1 LGEGLFTT
9 SSRFISDGINNV
21 GSLSN
26 ETERQAFIMSLGS
39 LIRKSRKDKR
49 LTLKIVAEKAGI
61 SEGFLSQVEND
72 VSSPSV
78 DTLLNICGAIGVKAG
93 DLLNQ
98 DHNQEKIVLIT
109 KSEWNDIDI
118 PHTGFI
124 TRRFFSPENRTL
136 IDTAILVI
144 QPGKS
149 IPVRKDIKN
158 GQELLCILKGSLNLE
173 HGERVI
179 HLTEGDTVHY
189 VANPKKQSIT
199 NENEDLAIALW
210 VGTI

>member
-1 LGEGLFTT
+1 
-9 SSRFISDGINNV
+9 
-21 GSLSN
+21 
-26 ETERQAFIMSLGS
+26 MSLGS
-39 LIRKSRKDKR
+39 LIRRSRKQMK
-49 LTLKIVAEKAGI
+49 LTLKIVAEKSGI

-78 DTLLNICGAIGVKAG
+78 DTLVNICTAIGVEAG

-98 DHNQEKIVLIT
+98 ANKQEKIVLIPR
-109 KSEWNDIDI
+109 SEWNDIDI

-124 TRRFFSPENRTL
+124 TRRFFSPENRTV
-136 IDTAILVI
+136 IDSAILVI
-144 QPGKS
+144 EPGKS

-173 HGERVI
+173 HGERTI

-189 VANPKKQSIT
+189 LANPKKQSIT

-210 VGTI
+210 IGTM